1 MNLPIRTILTHP
13 LPLSH
18 APVLFLFLT
27 LLSSCGSDY
36 TPRPRGYFRIAF
48 PEKQFNDTM
57 VAGCPYS
64 FEIPSYARLEA
75 YNDSLREP
83 CWKYLRFP
91 QFNAEVFL
99 SYKKIDNN
107 VGTCID
113 DAYTLAYKHSVK
125 ADAID
130 ETLVSTP
137 NRVHGLIYDIS
148 GNAASPVQFYA
159 TDSVHHFIRGAL
171 YFNHT
176 PKADSLQP
184 VIDFLRKD
192 IERLIITLKWRY

>member
-1 MNLPIRTILTHP
+1 MNPQRNPALV
-13 LPLSH
+13 LSS
-18 APVLFLFLT
+18 APFLFLILT
-27 LLSSCGSDY
+27 LLSSCGSEY
-36 TPRPRGYFRIAF
+36 TPKPRGYFRISF
-48 PEKQFNDTM
+48 PEKQFTDTI
-57 VAGCPYS
+57 VGGCPYS
-64 FEIPSYARLEA
+64 FEIPIYARLEA
-75 YNDSLREP
+75 YHDSLSEP

-91 QFNAEVFL
+91 QFNAELFL
-99 SYKKIDNN
+99 SYKKVDNN
-107 VGTCID
+107 VGKYID

-137 NRVHGLIYDIS
+137 NMVHGLIYDIS

-159 TDSVHHFIRGAL
+159 TDSIHHFIRGAL
-171 YFNHT
+171 YFNHA

-192 IERLIITLKWRY
+192 IERMMITLRWR